1 MALGQIV
8 PGFDYLISA
17 VRLGGGF
24 DPAVMGL
31 GCALPRFDSAVW
43 PSDGSLGAF
52 SRDAGMTLRC
62 GRGLVGGC
70 RTPSFP
76 FELWSSGRVFIGS
89 VSRCVSFHTV
99 KLWT

>member
-24 DPAVMGL
+24 DPAAMGL

-43 PSDGSLGAF
+43 ASDGSSGTFSGAKCPSLGRA
-52 SRDAGMTLRC
+52 
-62 GRGLVGGC
+62 
-70 RTPSFP
+70 SF
-76 FELWSSGRVFIGS
+76 
-89 VSRCVSFHTV
+89 
-99 KLWT
+99 KLEA